1 MKKRLLALLLS
12 VALAFTVCAC
22 GDGKEENTESTQAE
36 QTEQAEQPYVISLPD
51 HDDLSVML
59 TGDYEITET
68 RILEYYYMII
78 YNAGE
83 GLVEVTDR
91 DTVQE
96 GDIVKIDYT
105 GYLDGE
111 AFEGGSTIS
120 EDGTSNP
127 QIIDVSNNCSVDTSD
142 GSAGSSFID
151 GFSDGL
157 IGAKKG
163 ETVKHNVTFPE
174 SYGSETLAGKETT
187 FEFTVHEIYTERTP
201 ETLTDEFVAE
211 HFKNSYDVSTVDE
224 LMAFIKEDLTY
235 VYVMNFLIYN
245 SVVEIP
251 ESYLNTRLDEYMD
264 YYIENY
270 AGGQENFEAILSA
283 YGYTES
289 YIRVQLAEELEA
301 KITEEI
307 VLAELVEQDK
317 LELDEKAN
325 ADYVASI
332 IAANSSAFPDE
343 EAIYKYTGLGDAEA
357 GKAYLMNQR
366 AARTSILEKVRAM
379 EE

>member
-36 QTEQAEQPYVISLPD
+36 QTEQPYVISLPD

-151 GFSDGL
+151 GFSEGL

-174 SYGSETLAGKETT
+174 SYSSETLAGKETT

-307 VLAELVEQDK
+307 VFAELVEQDK

>member
-12 VALAFTVCAC
+12 VAVAFTVCAC

-174 SYGSETLAGKETT
+174 SYDSETLAGKETT

-307 VLAELVEQDK
+307 VFAELVEQDK

>member
-36 QTEQAEQPYVISLPD
+36 QTEQPYVISLPD

-174 SYGSETLAGKETT
+174 SYDSETLAGKETT